1 MMTDHQNTPPHPA
14 LHARRCWINQPSAED
29 AGHQYH
35 GSNVLALPSGPDTYE
50 AYFLSGDTMSRTVP
64 ACWLRE
70 GWEVAPPAPGAAL
83 QQVAV
88 PDGYVLMPV
97 QLTAENGAKGALMG
111 EFTVTREMHCSVCD
125 YDDTDETCEVC
136 GGEVEYVEHVSV
148 PWDSIKEIYNAA
160 VKVCGKQVTF
170 DGEPRL
176 SQPLAELLCR
186 YRGHLASQHFPGDED
201 GERLARWTAIESQ
214 RISAVLKGLDVERM
228 AFEGSVK
235 PRSVERYPNERYVDP
250 FVAGAW
256 SGWQARADWHPGEPA
271 AGFALVPVEPT
282 VDMLIAGQEEWA
294 QGRRGALEDCE
305 EAAAIYR
312 AMIAAVPVGPDD
324 DQQALPAAT
333 KPTGTK

>member
-1 MMTDHQNTPPHPA
+1 MMTDHQNTPPSPA
-14 LHARRCWINQPSAED
+14 LHARRCWIYQPSVED

-83 QQVAV
+83 QQVVV

-160 VKVCGKQVTF
+160 VKVCGKQVTYA
-170 DGEPRL
+170 GESRL
-176 SQPLAELLCR
+176 SQ
-186 YRGHLASQHFPGDED
+186 
-201 GERLARWTAIESQ
+201 
-214 RISAVLKGLDVERM
+214 
-228 AFEGSVK
+228 
-235 PRSVERYPNERYVDP
+235 
-250 FVAGAW
+250 
-256 SGWQARADWHPGEPA
+256 PA

-282 VDMLIAGQEEWA
+282 IDMLIAGQEEWA

-312 AMIAAVPVGPDD
+312 AMIAALPGAPDD
-324 DQQALPAAT
+324 DQQALPGVTKAAGS
-333 KPTGTK
+333 K